1 MKHIKNDYII
11 SQPQNQSDVSE
22 LLAQVSTQQLINNP
36 IVTHVGLIPMA
47 CLNCPYLQTELS
59 CNQCNRWNQ

>member
-22 LLAQVSTQQLINNP
+22 LLAQVSTQQLIKNP